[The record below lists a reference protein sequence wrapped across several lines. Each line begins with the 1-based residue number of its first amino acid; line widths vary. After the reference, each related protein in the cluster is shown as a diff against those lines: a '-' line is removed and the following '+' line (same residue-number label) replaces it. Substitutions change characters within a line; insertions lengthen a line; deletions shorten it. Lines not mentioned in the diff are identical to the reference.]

1 MPAAAAAVYG
11 TFLHPASA
19 AAEIPPSS
27 GRAWTRTMSTQS
39 SDSDDEITETRAVLW
54 EVVHLHRDGLP
65 DTARADANFLA
76 AMVTVLGLVVVG
88 VYGGV
93 TMGGV
98 MGAFVGMLRGALGWQ
113 DLGGEGVA
121 GL

>member
-1 MPAAAAAVYG
+1 MPAASAVYG

-19 AAEIPPSS
+19 AAPSGRG

-39 SDSDDEITETRAVLW
+39 SDSDEEITETRAVLW
-54 EVVHLHRDGLP
+54 EVVHLRRESLLP

-93 TMGGV
+93 TVGGV
-98 MGAFVGMLRGALGWQ
+98 MGAFVGMVRGGMGWQ
-113 DLGGEGVA
+113 EIWGVM
-121 GL
+121 

>member
-1 MPAAAAAVYG
+1 MPAAAPVYG

-19 AAEIPPSS
+19 AAPSGRG

-39 SDSDDEITETRAVLW
+39 SDSDNETRAVLW
-54 EVVHLHRDGLP
+54 EVVHLHHEFP

-93 TMGGV
+93 TVGGV
-98 MGAFVGMLRGALGWQ
+98 MGAFVGMVRGGMGWQ
-113 DLGGEGVA
+113 EIWGVM
-121 GL
+121 

>member
-1 MPAAAAAVYG
+1 
-11 TFLHPASA
+11 
-19 AAEIPPSS
+19 
-27 GRAWTRTMSTQS
+27 MSTQS

-54 EVVHLHRDGLP
+54 EVVHRDGLP

-113 DLGGEGVA
+113 DLGGVGVA